1 MLLAQYTKLNQK
13 EKKDEFYFYDKETFL
28 NLHFISFLQIMLEL
42 AGIIILGI
50 LAQWVA
56 WKLKIP
62 AILPLIL
69 IGLLVGPIAAEFLS
83 EDGSKWIEPVWNGEK
98 GLFPGES
105 LYYFVSLAIS
115 IILFEGGLTLK
126 RNEIKNVGPVITKL
140 ITIGSAITFFG
151 SGILAHYIFDLS
163 WDVSF
168 LFAGLIIVT
177 GPTVITPIL
186 RNIPLK
192 KDVSTVLKWEGILID
207 PIGALVAVL
216 VFEFISVGG
225 GGGFTKTA
233 LIEFGKILLFG
244 TTFGFTFAH
253 ALTYAVN
260 KKMIPHY
267 LLNVVSLSTV
277 LLVFVESEVFAH
289 ESGLLAVVVMG
300 MVLGNGKLKNLKE
313 LLYFKESLSVLLIS
327 ILFILL
333 AANININQLMLL
345 YTWKTAALFAIVVF
359 VIRPLA
365 VFASTM
371 NSKLQFNEKM
381 FISWVG
387 PRGIVAAGIASLF
400 GSKLLKQGVEGAE
413 YITPL
418 VFMIVLGTVLLNATT
433 ARLFAKMVGV
443 FLKSSNAILFVGAS
457 KPSRLI
463 ASYLRDKGKRVVLI
477 DSNKTFI
484 EKAME
489 DDLEAFNVNIYDDD
503 LTDNIELND
512 VGYLI
517 ALTGNDAVNK
527 YALTNFS
534 ESLGEHGSYRLASS
548 LEVINATTEERQGFF
563 TPKDDY
569 INLSEAFRENPTIK
583 EVSINSEAEYNK
595 IFTILA
601 KEEKSIPLFIEKE
614 ESLYLIPEFEK
625 LDLEKKDITLSYLGK
640 DVGDDYKIEI
650 EQEEVEIEDEDPLVK
665 TAVKPVGD
673 EKN

>member
-1 MLLAQYTKLNQK
+1 
-13 EKKDEFYFYDKETFL
+13 
-28 NLHFISFLQIMLEL
+28 MLEL

-56 WKLKIP
+56 WKFKIP

-69 IGLLVGPIAAEFLS
+69 IGLLVGPIAAAYLS
-83 EDGSKWIEPVWNGEK
+83 EDGSKWIEPIWNGEK
-98 GLFPGES
+98 GLFPGEN

-115 IILFEGGLTLK
+115 VILFEGGLTLK
-126 RNEIKNVGPVITKL
+126 RDEIKNVGPVITKL
-140 ITIGSAITFFG
+140 ITLGSAITFFG
-151 SGILAHYIFDLS
+151 AGIVAHYIFELG
-163 WDVSF
+163 WEMSF
-168 LFAGLIIVT
+168 LFSGLIIVT

-192 KDVSTVLKWEGILID
+192 KDLSTVLKWEGILID

-225 GGGFTKTA
+225 DGGFTKTA

-253 ALTYAVN
+253 ALAYAIN
-260 KKMIPHY
+260 KKLIPHY

-300 MVLGNGKLKNLKE
+300 MVLGNSKLKNIKE

-327 ILFILL
+327 MLFILL
-333 AANININQLMLL
+333 AANINIEDLMLL

-359 VIRPLA
+359 IIRPLA
-365 VFASTM
+365 VFASTT
-371 NSKLQFNEKM
+371 NSNLKLNEKL

-400 GSKLLKQGVEGAE
+400 GSKLLKEGVEGAE

-418 VFMIVLGTVLLNATT
+418 VFMIVLGTVVLNATT

-443 FLKSSNAILFVGAS
+443 FLKTSNGILIVGAS

-463 ASYLRDKGKRVVLI
+463 ARFLKDKGKRVVLI
-477 DSNKTFI
+477 DTNKKFI
-484 EKAME
+484 EQALE
-489 DDLEAFNVNIYDDD
+489 DGLEALNQNIYDEN

-517 ALTGNDAVNK
+517 ALTANDSVNIHT
-527 YALTNFS
+527 LNSFS
-534 ESLGEHGSYRLASS
+534 KDFGEHGSYKIASS
-548 LEVINATTEERQGFF
+548 IEAQIATKKERESFF
-563 TPKDDY
+563 TPNDDF
-569 INLSEAFRENPTIK
+569 INLSEAYRENPQIN
-583 EVSINSEAEYNK
+583 EVKITSVNEYKK
-595 IFTILA
+595 ILGLLA
-601 KEEKSIPLFIEKE
+601 VEEKSIPLFIEKGE
-614 ESLYLIPEFEK
+614 GLYLIAEFEK
-625 LDLEKKDITLSYLGK
+625 MKEDKEECILYYLGK
-640 DVGDDYKIEI
+640 KLVF
-650 EQEEVEIEDEDPLVK
+650 QE
-665 TAVKPVGD
+665 
-673 EKN
+673 

>member
-1 MLLAQYTKLNQK
+1 
-13 EKKDEFYFYDKETFL
+13 
-28 NLHFISFLQIMLEL
+28 MLEL

-56 WKLKIP
+56 WKFKIP

-83 EDGSKWIEPVWNGEK
+83 EDGSKWIEPIWNGEK
-98 GLFPGES
+98 GLFPGEG

-115 IILFEGGLTLK
+115 IVLFEGGLTLK
-126 RNEIKNVGPVITKL
+126 RSEIKNVGPVITKL
-140 ITIGSAITFFG
+140 ITLGSAITFFG
-151 SGILAHYIFDLS
+151 AGLVAHFIFKLG
-163 WDVSF
+163 WELSF

-192 KDVSTVLKWEGILID
+192 KDISTVLKWEGILID

-253 ALTYAVN
+253 ALAYAIN
-260 KKMIPHY
+260 KKLIPHY

-277 LLVFVESEVFAH
+277 LLVFVESELFAH

-300 MVLGNGKLKNLKE
+300 MVLGNGKLSNLKE

-333 AANININQLMLL
+333 AANIDIEDLMLL
-345 YTWKTAALFAIVVF
+345 YTWKTAALFAVVVF
-359 VIRPLA
+359 VIRPIA
-365 VFASTM
+365 VFASTR
-371 NSKLQFNEKM
+371 NSKLKFNEKL

-433 ARLFAKMVGV
+433 ARLFARLVGV
-443 FLKSSNAILFVGAS
+443 FLKSSDAILFVGAS
-457 KPSRLI
+457 DPARLI
-463 ASYLRDKGKRVVLI
+463 AEYLRDKGKRIILI
-477 DSNKTFI
+477 DSNKTFVQQ
-484 EKAME
+484 AL
-489 DDLEAFNVNIYDDD
+489 DSDLEAIRADVYDDE

-517 ALTGNDAVNK
+517 AMTGSDAVNNHVLK
-527 YALTNFS
+527 NFS
-534 ESLGEHGSYRLASS
+534 KDFGEHGAYKLASS
-548 LEVINATTEERQGFF
+548 VQLLESTDEDREWFF

-569 INLSEAFRENPTIK
+569 INLSEAYRENPNIN
-583 EVSINSEAEYNK
+583 EVKIENEEEYNN
-595 IFTILA
+595 ILELLSR
-601 KEEKSIPLFIEKE
+601 EEKSVPLFVEKGE
-614 ESLYLIPEFEK
+614 GIYLISEFEK
-625 LDLEKKDITLSYLGK
+625 IGAGKEELMLSYLGK
-640 DVGDDYKIEI
+640 NIGETYKSNSK
-650 EQEEVEIEDEDPLVK
+650 V
-665 TAVKPVGD
+665 
-673 EKN
+673 

>member
-1 MLLAQYTKLNQK
+1 
-13 EKKDEFYFYDKETFL
+13 
-28 NLHFISFLQIMLEL
+28 MLEL

-56 WKLKIP
+56 WRFKIP

-83 EDGSKWIEPVWNGEK
+83 DDGSKYIEPVWNGKK
-98 GLFPGES
+98 GLFPGEG

-140 ITIGSAITFFG
+140 ITLGSAVTFFG
-151 SGILAHYIFDLS
+151 AGILAHYIFGLG
-163 WDVSF
+163 WELSF
-168 LFAGLIIVT
+168 LFSGLIIVT

-225 GGGFTKTA
+225 GSGFTKTA

-244 TTFGFTFAH
+244 TSFGFTFAH
-253 ALTYAVN
+253 ALAFVIN
-260 KKMIPHY
+260 KKWIPHY

-277 LLVFVESEVFAH
+277 LLVFVESEIFAH

-300 MVLGNGKLKNLKE
+300 MVLGNGKLKNIKE

-333 AANININQLMLL
+333 AANINMEDLMLL
-345 YTWKTAALFAIVVF
+345 YTWKTAALFALVVF
-359 VIRPLA
+359 LIRPLA
-365 VFASTM
+365 VFLSTYRS
-371 NSKLQFNEKM
+371 NLKLNEKL

-433 ARLFAKMVGV
+433 ARLFSKIVGV
-443 FLKSSNAILFVGAS
+443 FLKNSDGILIVGAS
-457 KPSRLI
+457 KSSRLI
-463 ASYLRDKGKRVVLI
+463 ANYLQDFGKRVVLI
-477 DSNKTFI
+477 DSNKMFI
-484 EKAME
+484 EKANQE
-489 DDLEAFNVNIYDDD
+489 GLEAFEANVYDDD

-517 ALTGNDAVNK
+517 AMTGSDAVNK
-527 YALTNFS
+527 FVLKNMSKVF
-534 ESLGEHGSYRLASS
+534 GEHGAFRLASAD
-548 LEVINATTEERQGFF
+548 EVKTKNFEESDQFF
-563 TPKDDY
+563 TPQDDY
-569 INLSEAFRENPTIK
+569 INLSETIRDYPTIYEVAINSEEEYKTTLAKLHNQLESVPLFMKTKDQEIYLLSEIESK
-583 EVSINSEAEYNK
+583 EVSM
-595 IFTILA
+595 
-601 KEEKSIPLFIEKE
+601 EEGMLV
-614 ESLYLIPEFEK
+614 Y
-625 LDLEKKDITLSYLGK
+625 
-640 DVGDDYKIEI
+640 VGDKI
-650 EQEEVEIEDEDPLVK
+650 
-665 TAVKPVGD
+665 
-673 EKN
+673 

>member
-1 MLLAQYTKLNQK
+1 
-13 EKKDEFYFYDKETFL
+13 
-28 NLHFISFLQIMLEL
+28 MLEL

-56 WKLKIP
+56 WKFKIP

-69 IGLLVGPIAAEFLS
+69 IGLLVGPIAAAYLS
-83 EDGSKWIEPVWNGEK
+83 DDGTKWIEPIWNGEK
-98 GLFPGES
+98 GLFPGDN

-140 ITIGSAITFFG
+140 ITLGSAITFLGAGIVAHFVFG
-151 SGILAHYIFDLS
+151 LGWDL
-163 WDVSF
+163 SF
-168 LFAGLIIVT
+168 LFSGLIIVT

-253 ALTYAVN
+253 GLAYLIN
-260 KKMIPHY
+260 KKLIPHY

-300 MVLGNGKLKNLKE
+300 MVLGNGKLKNIKE
-313 LLYFKESLSVLLIS
+313 LLYFKESLSILLIS
-327 ILFILL
+327 MLFILL
-333 AANININQLMLL
+333 AANINIEDLMLL
-345 YTWKTAALFAIVVF
+345 YTWKTAVLFSIVVF
-359 VIRPLA
+359 IIRPLA
-365 VFASTM
+365 VFASTYKS
-371 NSKLQFNEKM
+371 NLEFKEKL

-400 GSKLLKQGVEGAE
+400 GSKLLKEGVEGAE

-443 FLKSSNAILFVGAS
+443 FLKSSDAILIVGAS
-457 KPSRLI
+457 DPVRLI
-463 ASYLRDKGKRVVLI
+463 ARFLTDKGKRVILI
-477 DSNKTFI
+477 DANKNFI
-484 EKAME
+484 EEALE
-489 DDLEAFNVNIYDDD
+489 DGLEALNVNVYDDD

-512 VGYLI
+512 VGYLLAI
-517 ALTGNDAVNK
+517 TASDAVNK
-527 YALTNFS
+527 HALSTFS
-534 ESLGEHGSYRLASS
+534 ELFGEHGSFKLATSD
-548 LEVINATTEERQGFF
+548 EAKEATIEERKSFF
-563 TPKDDY
+563 TPNDDF
-569 INLSEAFRENPTIK
+569 INLSEAFRENPVINQVKIASEK
-583 EVSINSEAEYNK
+583 EYYK
-595 IFTILA
+595 ILELLA
-601 KEEKSIPLFIEKE
+601 LEEKSIPLCIEKDE
-614 ESLYLIPEFEK
+614 GLYLVAEFEK
-625 LDLEKKDITLSYLGK
+625 QEVAKKDLILSYLGK
-640 DVGDDYKIEI
+640 KLVT
-650 EQEEVEIEDEDPLVK
+650 QEK
-665 TAVKPVGD
+665 
-673 EKN
+673 

>member
-1 MLLAQYTKLNQK
+1 
-13 EKKDEFYFYDKETFL
+13 
-28 NLHFISFLQIMLEL
+28 MLEL

-56 WKLKIP
+56 WKFKIP

-69 IGLLVGPIAAEFLS
+69 IGLLVGPIAAAYLS
-83 EDGSKWIEPVWNGEK
+83 EDGSKWIEPIWNGTK
-98 GLFPGES
+98 GLFPGDG

-126 RNEIKNVGPVITKL
+126 RSEIKNVGPVITKL
-140 ITIGSAITFFG
+140 ITLGSAITF
-151 SGILAHYIFDLS
+151 ILAGLGAHYIFNLA
-163 WDVSF
+163 WEISF
-168 LFAGLIIVT
+168 LFSGLIIVT

-233 LIEFGKILLFG
+233 LMEFGKILLFG
-244 TTFGFTFAH
+244 TSFGFTFAH
-253 ALTYAVN
+253 ALAYAIN
-260 KKMIPHY
+260 KKLIPHY
-267 LLNVVSLSTV
+267 LLNVVALSTV

-300 MVLGNGKLKNLKE
+300 MVLGNSKLKNLKE

-333 AANININQLMLL
+333 AANINIEDLMLL
-345 YTWKTAALFAIVVF
+345 YTWKTIALFTIVVF

-365 VFASTM
+365 VFSSTFK
-371 NSKLQFNEKM
+371 SKLKFKEKL

-433 ARLFAKMVGV
+433 ARMFAKIVGV
-443 FLKSSNAILFVGAS
+443 FLKTSDSILFVGAS
-457 KPSRLI
+457 SPIRLI
-463 ASYLRDKGKRVVLI
+463 AKYLKEKGKRVVLI
-477 DSNKTFI
+477 DSNSNFI
-484 EKAME
+484 EQAIN
-489 DDLEAFNVNIYDDD
+489 DDLEALKIDIYDDD

-517 ALTGNDAVNK
+517 ALTGSDMVNK
-527 YALTNFS
+527 HALNNFS
-534 ESLGEHGSYRLASS
+534 KHFGEHGSYKIASS
-548 LEVINATTEERQGFF
+548 KEIIEASSFERKSFF
-563 TPKDDY
+563 TPNDDY
-569 INLSEAFRENPTIK
+569 INLSEAYRENPSILEVEIK
-583 EVSINSEAEYNK
+583 TEAEYNN
-595 IFTILA
+595 ILELFSR
-601 KEEKSIPLFIEKE
+601 EEKSIPLFIENEKGI
-614 ESLYLIPEFEK
+614 YLIPEFEK
-625 LDLEKKDITLSYLGK
+625 TAEIKENLILSYLGK
-640 DVGDDYKIEI
+640 KLVI
-650 EQEEVEIEDEDPLVK
+650 QEK
-665 TAVKPVGD
+665 
-673 EKN
+673 